1 LISFTLREIADA
13 TSARLIGGAPDAHI
27 ARVSTD
33 SRSLQPGDLFFAL
46 AGDRFDAHDFV
57 PQALAAGASGVVVHR
72 PVECKGPAA
81 VLLVRDTLTA
91 LADLARACRNAMSA
105 DFVAVTGS
113 CGKTTVKAMIAA
125 VLKPSLKIHVAR
137 KSFNNA
143 VGVPLTVLDA
153 PDDCRIVVLEMG
165 TSAPGEI
172 RRLAAIAPPDVGV
185 ITNVGPSHLEG
196 LKSKSG
202 VAAAKAELLDGLAP
216 DALAILNWDD
226 RWIRKMATWGEY
238 NMVTF
243 GRSRDAD
250 LIASNLRPTPEGIA
264 FTFGRTDVS
273 LPVGG
278 KHNVYNA
285 LAAVAVGLRF
295 RIPPDEIALR
305 LASFQP
311 PPLRMEK
318 RTVAGVELLADC
330 YNANPL
336 SVRAALDEFCSLPAS
351 GRNVFVFAGMAEL
364 GDLSE
369 SLHQRVGRLVA
380 KRPIRHFVAIGPD
393 ARVAA
398 DAAREAGTPS
408 DAVHLPETRDQAS
421 SLLRNLL
428 RPGDRVLFK
437 ASRVERLDDL
447 FNDVSSKLIPSEV

>member
-1 LISFTLREIADA
+1 MISFTLRQIADA
-13 TSARLIGGAPDAHI
+13 TSARLVAGAPEAHI
-27 ARVSTD
+27 DRVSTD
-33 SRSLQPGDLFFAL
+33 SRSLEPGDIFFAL
-46 AGDRFDAHDFV
+46 SGERFDAHDFV
-57 PQALAAGASGVVVHR
+57 PQALAAGASAVVIQR
-72 PVECKGPAA
+72 PVECKGPAG

-113 CGKTTVKAMIAA
+113 CGKTTVKEMIAT
-125 VLKPSLKIHVAR
+125 VLKPSFSVHVAR
-137 KSFNNA
+137 RSFNNA

-153 PDDCRIVVLEMG
+153 PDNCRIVVLEMG

-238 NMVTF
+238 KIVTF
-243 GRSRDAD
+243 GRSMDAD
-250 LIASNLRPTPEGIA
+250 ITAKNVRTTPDGIA

-278 KHNVYNA
+278 KHNVHNA

-295 RIPPDEIALR
+295 RVPANEIAMR
-305 LASFQP
+305 LASFQS
-311 PPLRMEK
+311 PPLRMQK
-318 RTVAGVELLADC
+318 RAVAGVELLADC

-336 SVRAALDEFCSLPAS
+336 SVRAALEEFCSLPRS
-351 GRNVFVFAGMAEL
+351 GHSLFVFAGMAEL
-364 GDLSE
+364 GE
-369 SLHQRVGRLVA
+369 SSSDLHQRLGRFLS
-380 KRPIRHFVAIGPD
+380 KRPIDHLVAIGPD
-393 ARVAA
+393 ARVTAE
-398 DAAREAGTPS
+398 AARDAGMAP
-408 DAVHLPETRDQAS
+408 DRIHLVNDSEQACPLLL
-421 SLLRNLL
+421 SLIA
-428 RPGDRVLFK
+428 PGDRVLFK
-437 ASRVERLDDL
+437 ASRVGRLETL
-447 FNDVSSKLIPSEV
+447 FDDVSSKLAPGEV